1 MKFDRG
7 GGSVNSH
14 IGSGDGGGGGGS
26 GNGSGGDSGSIGSA
40 VTTESEVGREEKKNV
55 QTHAL
60 PSYNPGVS

>member
-26 GNGSGGDSGSIGSA
+26 GNGDSGSIGSA
-40 VTTESEVGREEKKNV
+40 MTTESEVGREEKKNRPNSRPSFV
-55 QTHAL
+55 Q
-60 PSYNPGVS
+60 PGCFR